1 MLNGED
7 LMDKSIM
14 LNKSEYGLMVSRML
28 SGQINHRTVRLGSE
42 KLADWGDKEEKNR
55 ATSDNTVVKSEF

>member
-1 MLNGED
+1 MTSINDGEALMLNGED

-28 SGQINHRTVRLGSE
+28 SG
-42 KLADWGDKEEKNR
+42 
-55 ATSDNTVVKSEF
+55 